1 MHGFWLGPK
10 TLEIH
15 CFDKSLEDALF
26 LVLMYLL
33 DSKRVTTQHQS
44 PKKNIEGC
52 TTIITVYILG
62 Q

>member
-1 MHGFWLGPK
+1 MYGFLLGPK

-33 DSKRVTTQHQS
+33 DSKRVNTQHQL
-44 PKKNIEGC
+44 PNKNIEGY
-52 TTIITVYILG
+52 TTIITVYI
-62 Q
+62 